1 MDIEDMLEETP
12 LSKNK
17 QLVRNENKIIEDYEK
32 TIRELNE
39 FSDDIKLFYETMKE
53 NIGDLRDFKNRYLV
67 DQKVRVLSDLIQS
80 YLRIKE
86 KVNTFNMELLKYY
99 KKEGSDEDYDIHQIA
114 QKLEEYKK
122 NEK

>member
-53 NIGDLRDFKNRYLV
+53 NIGDLHDFKNRYLV
-67 DQKVRVLSDLIQS
+67 DQKIRVLSDLIQS
-80 YLRIKE
+80 YLKIKE

-99 KKEGSDEDYDIHQIA
+99 KKEGPAEDYDIHEIA
-114 QKLEEYKK
+114 KQLENYKLNKK
-122 NEK
+122 